1 MRKNNFHRLAQEWF
15 QKAEDDWGTA
25 LLLRQEKSYPS
36 SICFHLHQ
44 AAEKYLKGFLVWHGK
59 DIKDEFKIH
68 NLLKLYEYSSK
79 INPHLDENVK
89 EGCFTLNRYYIFA
102 RYPGDVPE
110 YPWKEVDEA
119 IAAAKIIKQTIEKST

>member
-1 MRKNNFHRLAQEWF
+1 MKKSNFHLLAQEWF
-15 QKAEDDWGTA
+15 RKADDDLGVA

-44 AAEKYLKGFLVWHGK
+44 AAEKYLKGFLVWHGQ

-68 NLLKLYEYSSK
+68 NLLKLHEYCSK
-79 INPHLDENVK
+79 IAPDLNESAK

-102 RYPGDVPE
+102 RYPGDIPE
-110 YPWKEVDEA
+110 YPWKEVDAA
-119 IAAAKIIKQTIEKST
+119 IASAKIIKQAIE